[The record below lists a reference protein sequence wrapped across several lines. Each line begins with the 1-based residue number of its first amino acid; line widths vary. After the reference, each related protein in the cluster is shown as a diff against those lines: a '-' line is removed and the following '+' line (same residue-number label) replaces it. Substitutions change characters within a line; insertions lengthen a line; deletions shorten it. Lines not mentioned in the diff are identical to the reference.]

1 MWGLIVA
8 AFFGVFGSMFNIGP
22 SAGMSRYDTA
32 EAPTYRQEYNNS
44 YFEDGFQANNES
56 TTSDIVGNGSQ
67 ELTDERKVSGVYIP
81 PKEDLTT
88 ATAPGNVKEGD
99 SLTVLSG
106 D

>member
-8 AFFGVFGSMFNIGP
+8 AFLGVFGSMFNTGP
-22 SAGMSRYDTA
+22 SAGMARYD
-32 EAPTYRQEYNNS
+32 YREEYDHS
-44 YFEDGFQANNES
+44 YFEDGFQKNQESGNNNTLGITSES
-56 TTSDIVGNGSQ
+56 SS
-67 ELTDERKVSGVYIP
+67 DERKVSGVYIP

-88 ATAPGNVKEGD
+88 ATAPENVKDGHD